1 MMLKLFIQSV
11 SLSTFLIPCLVSGNI
26 QLLTVLNE
34 GGQHLTARSKLL
46 DPGDHLD
53 VKKKPKTHHME
64 GLFCNILIDL
74 KNYKFTVENIII

>member
-1 MMLKLFIQSV
+1 MKPRTALLTHKWMMLKLFIQSV

-46 DPGDHLD
+46 LDPGDHFH
-53 VKKKPKTHHME
+53 VKKKKPKPTTWK
-64 GLFCNILIDL
+64 GYFVT
-74 KNYKFTVENIII
+74 F